1 MPRGLNSTLK
11 TELAK
16 DSFRLCNLV
25 FIDVGSGIRLTDYA
39 HDVVDGSNTYS
50 VSDHVLNIGEPKESR
65 ELRVN
70 TMSLS
75 LSGVE
80 QTYISLFLGNDYV
93 NRQILIQKAA
103 ISSTGTI
110 VGSPFVAFDGRLT
123 RFEVT
128 ERRDSSEVIVEAA
141 SHWADFDKKSG
152 RLTNNN
158 SQQQYFPGD
167 VGFEYAANTV
177 RDLKWG
183 RK

>member
-16 DSFRLCNLV
+16 DSFRMCSLV
-25 FIDVGSGIRLTDYA
+25 FIDVGSGVRLTDYA
-39 HDVVDGSNTYS
+39 HDLTYSSNTYS
-50 VSDHVLNIGEPKESR
+50 ASDHLLKIGEPKESR
-65 ELRVN
+65 DLRVN
-70 TMSLS
+70 TVSIS

-93 NRQILIQKAA
+93 NRQILIYRAA
-103 ISSTGTI
+103 ISSAGAI
-110 VGSPFVAFDGRLT
+110 VGAPFLAFDGRLT
-123 RFEVT
+123 RFEIT
-128 ERRDSSEVIVEAA
+128 ESRNSSEVIVEAA

-158 SQQQYFPGD
+158 SQQQFFPGD
-167 VGFEYAANTV
+167 VGFEYAANTI

>member
-1 MPRGLNSTLK
+1 MPRGLNSTFK

-16 DSFRLCNLV
+16 DSFRLCSLV
-25 FIDVGSGIRLTDYA
+25 FIDVGSGVRLTDYA
-39 HDVVDGSNTYS
+39 HDIVYDSNTYS
-50 VSDHVLNIGEPKESR
+50 SSDHLLKIGEPKESR
-65 ELRVN
+65 DLRVN
-70 TMSLS
+70 TMSIS

-93 NRQILIQKAA
+93 NRQILVYRAGITAA
-103 ISSTGTI
+103 GAV
-110 VGSPFVAFDGRLT
+110 VGAPFLAFDGRLT
-123 RFEVT
+123 RFEIT
-128 ERRDSSEVIVEAA
+128 ESRNNSEVIVEAA

-158 SQQQYFPGD
+158 SQQQFFPGD
-167 VGFEYAANTV
+167 VGFQYAANSV

>member
-16 DSFRLCNLV
+16 DGFRLCNLIY
-25 FIDVGSGIRLTDYA
+25 IDVGSGIRLTDYA
-39 HDVVDGSNTYS
+39 HDITYSSNTYS
-50 VSDHVLNIGEPKESR
+50 VSDHVLNVGEPKESR

-80 QTYISLFLGNDYV
+80 QTYISLFLSSDYV
-93 NRQILIQKAA
+93 NRQILVQKAA
-103 ISSTGTI
+103 IAADGSI
-110 VGSPFVAFDGRLT
+110 VGAPFIAFDGRLT

-128 ERRDSSEVIVEAA
+128 ERKTSSEVIVEAA

-167 VGFEYAANTV
+167 VGFEYAANTI